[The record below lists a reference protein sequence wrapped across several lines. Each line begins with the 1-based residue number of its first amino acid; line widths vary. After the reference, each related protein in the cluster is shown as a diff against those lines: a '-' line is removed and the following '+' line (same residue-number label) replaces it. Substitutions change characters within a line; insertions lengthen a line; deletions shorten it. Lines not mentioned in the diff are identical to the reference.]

1 MSIFPENKI
10 PGKEPYCFCS
20 AWFDLNIRT
29 MSDLKNLKQ
38 EKKLCMI
45 AIPLSITPPFHP
57 FFFPPSPPLSLY
69 FFPLW
74 RVDIIR
80 SDTSEHAH
88 GLPSVTSRPY
98 ATSVKKALSFSHVPQ
113 PGASPLPGYIKTPLD
128 RPKHLRSPVGPPE
141 PITWTLLT
149 PPTLLTK
156 PHFTFPLTNKY
167 IVERITEI
175 YRLEG
180 RGVKIEYEKK

>member
-1 MSIFPENKI
+1 
-10 PGKEPYCFCS
+10 
-20 AWFDLNIRT
+20 
-29 MSDLKNLKQ
+29 
-38 EKKLCMI
+38 MI

-57 FFFPPSPPLSLY
+57 FFFPPSPTLSLY

-98 ATSVKKALSFSHVPQ
+98 TTSVKKALTFSHVPQ

-180 RGVKIEYEKK
+180 RCKNWIRKEVAMLSWFSPPMMHCSPNRGHLFWRTRELFKTLHFIR